1 MTFFLHIIL
10 ISFSLL
16 STAYAQSNP
25 LPDGVVA
32 TGNKQIRK
40 AWLIDPTTRYNHGV
54 IGDSIEAGG
63 LQVEMD
69 NGKVYAY
76 RLPVDSVFED
86 RYPRLADLDN
96 DGKDEIYLVR
106 SYLDS
111 GAALSIFEA
120 SDSGLTLQAQ
130 TSAIGT
136 SHRWLNPVGA
146 GDFSVP
152 GKTEIA
158 VILMPHLYGT
168 LVTYRYDG
176 KNIVETFRGGRY
188 SNHKIGSRNIAK
200 SAVIDINND
209 GIDEIL
215 IPGIDHY
222 SLNIISLKD
231 DKITELQSFHYESI
245 IESDLAINGMSV
257 RFQLSSGEWINE
269 SLQ

>member
-1 MTFFLHIIL
+1 MALYRHL
-10 ISFSLL
+10 LWISISLL
-16 STAYAQSNP
+16 STAYAQSIP
-25 LPDGVVA
+25 LPDGEVA

-40 AWLIDPTTRYNHGV
+40 VWLIEPTTRYNHGV
-54 IGDSIEAGG
+54 IGDAIEAGG

-69 NGKVYAY
+69 SGVIHTYQ
-76 RLPVDSVFED
+76 LPMDSVFED
-86 RYPRLADLDN
+86 RYPRLADLDD
-96 DGKDEIYLVR
+96 DGMDEIYLVR

-146 GDFSVP
+146 GDLSVP
-152 GKTEIA
+152 GQTEIA

-176 KNIVETFRGGRY
+176 RKIVETFRGGRY
-188 SNHKIGSRNIAK
+188 SNHKIGSRNIGK

-209 GIDEIL
+209 GIDEII
-215 IPGIDHY
+215 IPAIDHY
-222 SLNIISLKD
+222 SLNIISLKNH
-231 DKITELQSFHYESI
+231 KITELQTFHYESI
-245 IESDLAINGMSV
+245 IESDLSIKEMHV
-257 RFQLSSGEWINE
+257 HFQLSNGEWVKE
-269 SLQ
+269 SLR